1 MLVKEVTVWVA
12 AISDTCSIGTVK
24 EYPKVLPRGYGAGAC
39 HCHILPALMTI
50 DNSECAVGYR
60 CHREA
65 VVGGGTG
72 IDSVCIGVGLLNIGE
87 EKRTKEI
94 EKSILSQKIDSIDYI
109 NSSLQLTPDVM
120 IAYDAGMPHK
130 NVYPYLEGFESL
142 DVSDLDA
149 EAANVIAQFCTNLV
163 RKESCDSF
171 MAKDS
176 VYALAMFLYD
186 AGECSFDFTN
196 ARWLLGKP
204 FITESSLE
212 VPAYFYHKS
221 DYLSIKF
228 YLSQVENAY
237 KVFDVEI
244 SDTGSR
250 SHLREEKNGK

>member
-1 MLVKEVTVWVA
+1 MKKNLAFGTFLSLLSLVLFSCSNSAGLNASLEDKNIKTIVA
-12 AISDTCSIGTVK
+12 QK
-24 EYPKVLPRGYGAGAC
+24 
-39 HCHILPALMTI
+39 
-50 DNSECAVGYR
+50 N
-60 CHREA
+60 
-65 VVGGGTG
+65 
-72 IDSVCIGVGLLNIGE
+72 E
-87 EKRTKEI
+87 EITWTKEI

-109 NSSLQLTPDVM
+109 NSSLPLTPDVI

-204 FITESSLE
+204 FVTESSLE